1 MKNAFFR
8 ITGILTLAFVAATPI
23 VRAQEPLVATIPFAF
38 AAGGMTFPAG
48 EYRVEKLAQGS
59 AMLLIRHTDR
69 SAAMI
74 VRSNAADAGSRQ
86 TQSKLVFHRHGNRYF
101 LSQVWVAGYTQ
112 GRELPESAAEKELAL
127 GAHNETPDQVTIVAR
142 LI

>member
-8 ITGILTLAFVAATPI
+8 ITGILALAFVAATPI
-23 VRAQEPLVATIPFAF
+23 VQAQQPVVATIPFAF
-38 AAGGMTFPAG
+38 AAGKMTLPAG

-59 AMLLIRHTDR
+59 AMLLIRRTDR

-86 TQSKLVFHRHGNRYF
+86 TQSKLVFRRFGNHYF

-112 GRELPESAAEKELAL
+112 GSELPESAAEKELAL
-127 GAHNETPDQVTIVAR
+127 RAHHKTPDKVTIVAR